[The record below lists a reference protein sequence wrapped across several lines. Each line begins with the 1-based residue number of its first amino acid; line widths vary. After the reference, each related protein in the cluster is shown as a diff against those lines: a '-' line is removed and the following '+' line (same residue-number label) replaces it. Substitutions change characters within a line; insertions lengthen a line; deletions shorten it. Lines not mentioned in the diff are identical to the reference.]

1 MENIEVKKNV
11 WQKLGEVQSLLKVPK
26 AQQNSFGNYKYR
38 NCEDILEMVKPLL
51 ARVGAIIVLNDKLEL
66 IGERYYIHAIA
77 KFIDVDT
84 GNIIENG
91 AYAREEESK
100 KGMDSSQLTGST
112 SSYARKYAL
121 NGLLDID
128 DTKDADTLNVGKN
141 SCTDKQVA
149 RMRELQVN
157 EMNVFKRFKVDR
169 LEDLSYEEA
178 EKIISS
184 KEKSL
189 ESEGR

>member
-26 AQQNSFGNYKYR
+26 SQQNSFGNYKYR

-51 ARVGAIIVLNDKLEL
+51 ARVGAVILLNDNIEA
-66 IGERYYIHAIA
+66 IGDRYYVHATA
-77 KFIDVDT
+77 SFIDT
-84 GNIIENG
+84 ENG
-91 AYAREEESK
+91 ATISNNAYAREEEIK
-100 KGMDSSQLTGST
+100 KGMDASQITGSA

-128 DTKDADTLNVGKN
+128 DTKDADTLNVGKTN
-141 SCTDKQVA
+141 CTNTQVA

-178 EKIISS
+178 ERIISS
-184 KEKSL
+184 KEKAL
-189 ESEGR
+189 EGEGK